1 MFPSRIALRHRPGHR
16 APYGTLIVGRSA
28 VSTVDGKSV
37 DVPPTGLAG
46 QARGSLIVGE
56 THMPTKCQL
65 VETNNE

>member
-1 MFPSRIALRHRPGHR
+1 
-16 APYGTLIVGRSA
+16 LIVGRSA

-56 THMPTKCQL
+56 THIPTKCK
-65 VETNNE
+65 VGETNNE